1 MNNNIK
7 IETTL
12 IWKGLLD
19 CDRETLSIFIALF
32 EDSKGLSLL
41 SDKILDVKEKAQKV
55 YEKSFSK
62 GERQDLQNDIK
73 DHFSKRIEKTAQKI
87 DESDLSDQAL
97 KVALWEYLLNA
108 LQLSSNDFMS
118 PHDIKRHC
126 NDIANQMI
134 QNAFSQQR
142 KETQNAVQKLNP
154 FRKTKGR
161 NINFEEAVEYLI
173 SKITKEA
180 VEQDSK
186 IIADIEQRISKLDD
200 KIIKQSGA
208 SNLTEGAISKTLVTS
223 GSLLGLMGGVQAAG
237 FSAYI
242 MAAQA
247 SAIIPLV
254 GGKTLVSL
262 LFVVT
267 NPFFVIP
274 AIIGTGIVSNNSLE
288 KSIKQSFAMIVS
300 TMLLMRG
307 MIKEDKIFETEKLL
321 SHYEEHVAA
330 ISQNLAVRNVT
341 KGKTREKSPELANLD
356 LPLISEKDQNL
367 LMSQVDVQ
375 NKNGQQILKIYPSS
389 IKNIDNAAIAGLT
402 FADFIYDIAAIDPHV
417 IEATDFARKAD
428 ISDVFEF
435 SIFSE
440 GLAGLSEAS
449 LRGHHANLMGYTAE
463 RLVASQLVKDG
474 HVVEIPNSASQPGY
488 DLLVDGNEFQVK
500 CIEPENF
507 SILERHF
514 DKYPDTPVFVNSEVA
529 DVVAEKSPDW
539 SDLVFYVG
547 GYTHEKASGMLTQAI
562 EAGQELDDYEIL
574 SSVAVVSAVRNTLD
588 WQKGD
593 QTFQSATF
601 NIALDSLSKGGMAIA
616 GGVAGSGLGML
627 LFGPAG
633 AYILGGVST
642 VFGATQG
649 NILTNQLDKFLD
661 PEREKK
667 FKKLADDLLEAC
679 NKELESKM
687 VLLDQKISMLSN
699 DGISSYVRYRFE
711 WEKLSFQIAIK
722 RHEAL
727 IKNKSDNGA
736 KKIFKALRLA
746 SESTVHPY
754 CLQQQYVEIA
764 STLNQKVDRI
774 GKAGSLIRRM
784 LK

>member
-1 MNNNIK
+1 M
-7 IETTL
+7 
-12 IWKGLLD
+12 G
-19 CDRETLSIFIALF
+19 CDRETLSIFISLF
-32 EDSKGLSLL
+32 EDSKGLSLV
-41 SDKILDVKEKAQKV
+41 SDKILDVKNKTQKL
-55 YEKSFSK
+55 YERSFSK
-62 GERQDLQNDIK
+62 GGEQLIKNDIK
-73 DHFSKRIEKTAQKI
+73 DHFSQRIEKTANNI
-87 DESDLSDQAL
+87 YTSDLSDGDL
-97 KVALWEYLLNA
+97 KTALWEHLLNTF
-108 LQLSSNDFMS
+108 QLNNNDFMS
-118 PHDIKRHC
+118 LRDVKRHC
-126 NDIANQMI
+126 DDIANSMI
-134 QNAFSQQR
+134 QNATAQQNKENQSFSQQ
-142 KETQNAVQKLNP
+142 
-154 FRKTKGR
+154 
-161 NINFEEAVEYLI
+161 INLFKKVKSNTLSFENTVEYLM

-180 VEQDSK
+180 IEQDTN
-186 IIADIEQRISKLDD
+186 IISGIEQEISKLDD
-200 KIIKQSGA
+200 QIIKESGA
-208 SNLTEGAISKTLVTS
+208 SNLTEGAIGKTLVAS

-237 FSAYI
+237 FSAYM

-247 SAIIPLV
+247 SAIIPLI

-274 AIIGTGIVSNNSLE
+274 AIIGTGVISNNSLE
-288 KSIKQSFAMIVS
+288 KSIKQSFGMIVS

-307 MIKEDKIFETEKLL
+307 MIKEDKIFEAEKLL
-321 SHYEEHVAA
+321 SHYEDHITT
-330 ISQNLAVRNVT
+330 ISKSSVVPNLTNS
-341 KGKTREKSPELANLD
+341 KTQKSLQELAD
-356 LPLISEKDQNL
+356 VTLPLINERNQNL
-367 LMSQVDVQ
+367 LMSKVDVQ

-389 IKNIDNAAIAGLT
+389 FKSIDNSAIAGLT

-428 ISDVFEF
+428 ISSVFEF

-463 RLVASQLVKDG
+463 RLVAAQLVKDG

-514 DKYPDTPVFVNSEVA
+514 DKYPDTPVFVNSEIS
-529 DVVAEKSPDW
+529 DVVVEKSPDW

-562 EAGQELDDYEIL
+562 EAGQELNDYEIL
-574 SSVAVVSAVRNTLD
+574 SSVAVVSAVRNAMD

-616 GGVAGSGLGML
+616 GGFAGTGLGML

-649 NILTNQLDKFLD
+649 NIITNQIDKFLD
-661 PEREKK
+661 PKREE
-667 FKKLADDLLEAC
+667 KLCRLSDELLETC
-679 NKELESKM
+679 NVELKKKIS
-687 VLLDQKISMLSN
+687 LLDQKISILSN
-699 DGISSYVRYRFE
+699 DGISSYVRYRLT
-711 WEKLSFQIAIK
+711 WDKISCQIAIK

-727 IKNKSDNGA
+727 IETQSLNGT
-736 KKIFKALRLA
+736 KQIFKALKLA

-754 CLQQQYVEIA
+754 CLQKQYIQIA
-764 STLNQKVDRI
+764 DTFNQKIDRI
-774 GKAGSLIRRM
+774 SG
-784 LK
+784 LKNICTKPIKNHVKK

>member
-1 MNNNIK
+1 MQIK
-7 IETTL
+7 KGL
-12 IWKGLLD
+12 IWDGLLNS
-19 CDRETLSIFIALF
+19 DRETLSIFIALF
-32 EDSKGLSLL
+32 EDSKGLSLV
-41 SDKILDVKEKAQKV
+41 SDKVLDVKGKAQKF
-55 YEKSFSK
+55 YESSFSK
-62 GERQDLQNDIK
+62 DEMRTIQNDTK
-73 DHFSKRIEKTAQKI
+73 DHFSKRIEKTAKKI
-87 DESDLSDQAL
+87 YESDLSDEAL
-97 KVALWEYLLNA
+97 KTALWEHLLNA
-108 LQLSSNDFMS
+108 LRLNNNDFMS
-118 PHDIKRHC
+118 PRDITRHC
-126 NDIANQMI
+126 DDIANCMV
-134 QNAFSQQR
+134 QNATAQQNKESQTFSQ
-142 KETQNAVQKLNP
+142 KINP
-154 FRKTKGR
+154 FKKTKTDTLS
-161 NINFEEAVEYLI
+161 FEDAVEYLM

-180 VEQDSK
+180 IEQDAN
-186 IIADIEQRISKLDD
+186 IISGIEQEISKLDD
-200 KIIKQSGA
+200 QIIKESGV

-274 AIIGTGIVSNNSLE
+274 AIIGTGILSNNSLE

-321 SHYEEHVAA
+321 SHYEEQIAA
-330 ISQNLAVRNVT
+330 ISQNPILQNVT
-341 KGKTREKSPELANLD
+341 KGKTREEWPVLANVD
-356 LPLISEKDQNL
+356 LPSLSVKEQNL
-367 LMSQVDVQ
+367 LMSKVDVQ

-389 IKNIDNAAIAGLT
+389 IKNIDNVAIAGLT

-500 CIEPENF
+500 CIEPGNF

-562 EAGQELDDYEIL
+562 EAGQELDDFEIL

-616 GGVAGSGLGML
+616 GGVAGTGLGML

-661 PEREKK
+661 PERED
-667 FKKLADDLLEAC
+667 KLCELSNELLETC
-679 NKELESKM
+679 NIELKRKIE
-687 VLLDQKISMLSN
+687 LLDQKISVLSN
-699 DGISSYVRYRFE
+699 DGISAYLRYRLT
-711 WEKLSFQIAIK
+711 WNKIAYQIAMK
-722 RHEAL
+722 RHEKL
-727 IKNKSDNGA
+727 IKTSTLNGT
-736 KKIFKALRLA
+736 KKIFKALKLA

-754 CLQQQYVEIA
+754 RLQTQYIEIA
-764 STLNQKVDRI
+764 DTLNQKVDRV
-774 GKAGSLIRRM
+774 GKAGDLLKGLI
-784 LK
+784 K